1 MTFIRKIMEGNMD
14 KQVHN
19 IFSRFSVGE
28 YDREHVYITNSKN
41 LKVQT
46 GFEYALD
53 LYRMLIKDQHGMVS
67 GKGVIQSSKK
77 IEQEISAAGVDI
89 KSSRG
94 KKYTVE
100 FELDV
105 AAFERMLDELSDYFL
120 MFTCSI
126 NERKLAVKT
135 ALPKPGSLKEKL
147 CTLKIPKDDSIIHAF
162 LPDVNLVGKKIEVAT
177 VYEIT
182 DIEIPEEYKDDFAM
196 ARKMAKR
203 KGRVKRSITVD
214 GETQE
219 STLEFCA

>member
-28 YDREHVYITNSKN
+28 YPREHVYITNSKK

-53 LYRMLIKDQHGMVS
+53 MYHLLVKDQHGVVN
-67 GKGVIQSSKK
+67 GKGVIQSTKK
-77 IEQEISAAGVDI
+77 IENEIVAAGVEI

-100 FELDV
+100 FELSVDK
-105 AAFERMLDELSDYFL
+105 FLDMVNALSDYFL
-120 MFTCSI
+120 MFTCTI

-147 CTLKIPKDDSIIHAF
+147 CTLQVPKDDAIIHAF
-162 LPDVNLVGKKIEVAT
+162 LPDVNVMGKKIEVDT
-177 VYEIT
+177 VYNVT
-182 DIEIPEEYKDDFAM
+182 DITVPDEYKDDFAM
-196 ARKMAKR
+196 ARKMAQRTGTIKR
-203 KGRVKRSITVD
+203 TITVD
-214 GETQE
+214 GETHE
-219 STLEFCA
+219 STLEFSA

>member
-1 MTFIRKIMEGNMD
+1 MD

-28 YDREHVYITNSKN
+28 YLREHVYITNSKK

-53 LYRMLIKDQHGMVS
+53 MYHLLVKDQHGVVN

-126 NERKLAVKT
+126 NDRKLAVKT

-162 LPDVNLVGKKIEVAT
+162 LPDVNVMGKKIEVAT